1 MISQE
6 FLNEVELA
14 MLRGY
19 GRANNQTTPR
29 GQREANF
36 LGSAQYK
43 EEFVKQLMSVL
54 EERKAVLAKSIM
66 TAGHNPV
73 KVIGKLYPIIE
84 NKVREELTRN
94 SLNYKTMNEKAF
106 GKVIQDV
113 KKEIPDLFY
122 EDHRKKK

>member
-14 MLRGY
+14 MLRGF

-54 EERKAVLAKSIM
+54 EERKTVLAKSIM

>member
-6 FLNEVELA
+6 FLKELELA

-19 GRANNQTTPR
+19 GKATNQTMPR

-43 EEFVKQLMSVL
+43 EEFVKHLMSVL
-54 EERKAVLAKSIM
+54 EERKAVLAQSIM
-66 TAGHNPV
+66 TGGHNPV
-73 KVIGKLYPIIE
+73 KIIGKLYPIIE

-94 SLNYKTMNEKAF
+94 SLNYKTMNEKSF

-122 EDHRKKK
+122 VDHKKK

>member
-6 FLNEVELA
+6 FLQELELA

-19 GRANNQTTPR
+19 GRANNKTTPP
-29 GQREANF
+29 GQRDANF
-36 LGSAQYK
+36 LGSAQHK

-54 EERKAVLAKSIM
+54 DERKAVLAKSIM
-66 TAGHNPV
+66 MAGHNPV
-73 KVIGKLYPIIE
+73 TIIGKLYPITE

-94 SLNYKTMNEKAF
+94 SLNYKTMDEKSF
-106 GKVIQDV
+106 GKVILDV

-122 EDHRKKK
+122 EKHGKK